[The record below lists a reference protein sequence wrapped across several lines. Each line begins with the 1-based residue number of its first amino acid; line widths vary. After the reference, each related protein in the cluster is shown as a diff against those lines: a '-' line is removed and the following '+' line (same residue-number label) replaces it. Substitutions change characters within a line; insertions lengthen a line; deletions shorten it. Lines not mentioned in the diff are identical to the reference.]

1 MKREQVLS
9 VDNLVFGYASRNVL
23 DGLSIDFET
32 GKFSCI
38 VGPNGAGKTT
48 LVKLLSG
55 VLGPKSG
62 EIHLKGK
69 PLISYSKKEIA
80 KVMATV
86 HQSSHYYFDFT
97 VKEFVLMGR
106 YPHQKWMQSESK
118 EDVLIA
124 QHAMERMGVLAFA
137 DKSISAISGGE
148 LQRVHIARALAQEP
162 EILLL
167 DEPVSH
173 LDLRYQV
180 ELMKIFRSLKDIA
193 VIATIHDLN
202 LAAKYAD
209 EVAVI
214 ADGKVA
220 SYGLPAEVITANML
234 SSVYGV
240 DAEVI
245 DRGYPHIF
253 LV

>member
-1 MKREQVLS
+1 MKREPVLS
-9 VDNLVFGYASRNVL
+9 AEHLVFGYAEHNVL
-23 DGLSIDFET
+23 NQLTIGFET
-32 GKFSCI
+32 AKFSCI

-55 VLGPKSG
+55 VLCPKSG
-62 EIHLKGK
+62 EIRLKGK
-69 PLISYSKKEIA
+69 SLISYSKKEIA

-106 YPHQKWMQSESK
+106 YPHQKWMQAESK
-118 EDVLIA
+118 EDFEIA
-124 QHAMERMGVLAFA
+124 EQAMERMGVRSLR

-148 LQRVHIARALAQEP
+148 LQRVHIARALAQQP

-180 ELMKIFRSLKDIA
+180 ELMKIFRSFKDIA
-193 VIATIHDLN
+193 VIATVHDLN

-214 ADGKVA
+214 AGGAVA
-220 SYGLPAEVITANML
+220 ALGTPADVITENML
-234 SSVYGV
+234 RRIYGV